1 MFNLFELPVTR
12 MGQDST
18 VGIVTRY
25 RLGGPGIE
33 SQGAQDFLH
42 PSRPAM
48 GPTQPPIEWVPGLFP
63 WGKVACAW
71 H

>member
-1 MFNLFELPVTR
+1 
-12 MGQDST
+12 
-18 VGIVTRY
+18 
-25 RLGGPGIE
+25 
-33 SQGAQDFLH
+33 
-42 PSRPAM
+42 M